1 MTTEPRAQRADAQRN
16 YDHLLKVARAVV
28 TEQGAQASLR
38 EIARRAEVGLGTLY
52 RHFPTRDALLEALL
66 GQGFDR
72 LAAKAAALEETSPP
86 EAALKEWLRDF
97 AVGSGTFSG
106 LPASMMATLSD
117 ETSPLSASCR
127 VMREAGGRLLRRA
140 QEAGSVRPD
149 LDETDLYAMVGA
161 LGWIAD
167 QDPSLAAR
175 RERHLSVIMDG
186 LVRR

>member
-1 MTTEPRAQRADAQRN
+1 MEHCSACQGPGDTMATEPRAQRADAQRN

-72 LAAKAAALEETSPP
+72 LAAKAAALEETDPP
-86 EAALKEWLRDF
+86 DAALKEWLRDF

-106 LPASMMATLSD
+106 L
-117 ETSPLSASCR
+117 
-127 VMREAGGRLLRRA
+127 
-140 QEAGSVRPD
+140 
-149 LDETDLYAMVGA
+149 
-161 LGWIAD
+161 
-167 QDPSLAAR
+167 
-175 RERHLSVIMDG
+175 
-186 LVRR
+186 